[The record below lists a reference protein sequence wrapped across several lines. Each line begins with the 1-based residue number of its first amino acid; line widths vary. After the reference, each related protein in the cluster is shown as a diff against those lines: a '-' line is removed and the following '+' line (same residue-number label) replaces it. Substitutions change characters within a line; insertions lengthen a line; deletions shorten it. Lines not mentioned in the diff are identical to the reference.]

1 MLVQCVS
8 QPTQHLLEHRTFES
22 WILMISAQW
31 SCPDTISRV
40 SFRTGLSEASIA
52 CVFWRAPC
60 SLDIRREA
68 ESDPVSYVWTLDFGE
83 GAFVVRQARIPFISC
98 SEITKPCN
106 RDLWPH
112 KRTMAIAQIRYERL
126 LGTRLK
132 LKPDA
137 EVGSCNLSQRYLMHP

>member
-1 MLVQCVS
+1 M
-8 QPTQHLLEHRTFES
+8 
-22 WILMISAQW
+22 
-31 SCPDTISRV
+31 

-98 SEITKPCN
+98 SEITKPCTVISDHIN
-106 RDLWPH
+106 VRFVMKGCL
-112 KRTMAIAQIRYERL
+112 E
-126 LGTRLK
+126 LG
-132 LKPDA
+132 
-137 EVGSCNLSQRYLMHP
+137 